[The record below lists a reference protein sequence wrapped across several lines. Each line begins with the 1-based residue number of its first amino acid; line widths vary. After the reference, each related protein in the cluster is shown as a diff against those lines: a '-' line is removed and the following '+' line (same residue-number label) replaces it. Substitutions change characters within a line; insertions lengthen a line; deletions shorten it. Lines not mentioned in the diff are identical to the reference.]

1 MSILTDLQDQMKTA
15 MRSHDQAR
23 LDALRLMVSAIKY
36 SVVDKPDLDD
46 EGMVAVLS
54 KEAKKRRESIVAYK
68 AAGREEQAE
77 QEQYELNLI
86 EDYLPKMMS
95 EDEVR
100 EKVKSVKGEVTSEM
114 NFGEIMKLAMKAVSG
129 QSDGATVSKIVKEL
143 FLKQS

>member
-36 SVVDKPDLDD
+36 VVVDKPDLDD

-100 EKVKSVKGEVTSEM
+100 AKVKEALEAGKPE
-114 NFGEIMKLAMKAVSG
+114 NFGMAMNVAMKAVG
-129 QSDGATVSKIVKEL
+129 KGAEGAMVSKIVKEL
-143 FLKQS
+143 FN

>member
-36 SVVDKPDLDD
+36 VVVDKPDLDD

-68 AAGREEQAE
+68 VAGREEQAE

-143 FLKQS
+143 FAK

>member
-1 MSILTDLQDQMKTA
+1 MKTA

-143 FLKQS
+143 FAK

>member
-36 SVVDKPDLDD
+36 VVVDKPDLDD

-100 EKVKSVKGEVTSEM
+100 EKVKSVKEEVTSEM

-143 FLKQS
+143 FAK

>member
-143 FLKQS
+143 FTK

>member
-36 SVVDKPDLDD
+36 VVVDKPDLDD

-100 EKVKSVKGEVTSEM
+100 AKVKEALESGKPE
-114 NFGEIMKLAMKAVSG
+114 NFGMAMNVAMKAVG
-129 QSDGATVSKIVKEL
+129 KGAEGAMVSKIVKEL
-143 FLKQS
+143 FAK

>member
-143 FLKQS
+143 FAK